1 MDTLTATVHWFD
13 ATSGEGMAICDQ
25 TGEPLYLHYTCIA
38 GIARNGYA
46 YPTQADQQRLR
57 GIAGRSGPLTVY
69 RNLYSAR
76 VMSLDLGFVRRAAD
90 SDEQGSEISA

>member
-13 ATSGEGMAICDQ
+13 ATSGEGMAVCDQ
-25 TGEPLYLHYTCIA
+25 TGESLYLHYTRIA

-46 YPTQADQQRLR
+46 YPTQDDQLRLR
-57 GIAGRSGPLTVY
+57 GIAGRSGPLTIY

-76 VMSLDLGFVRRAAD
+76 VNTLDISL
-90 SDEQGSEISA
+90 